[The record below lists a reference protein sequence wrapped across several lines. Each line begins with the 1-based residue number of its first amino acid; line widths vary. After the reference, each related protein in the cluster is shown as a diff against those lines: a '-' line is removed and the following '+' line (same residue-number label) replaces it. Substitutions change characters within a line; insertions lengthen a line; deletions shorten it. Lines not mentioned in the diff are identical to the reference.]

1 MGPLMMS
8 RPMSMA
14 AAACGAF
21 IAVFLALIWTMQ
33 RRLIYF
39 PTSGVPTPAEIGLTD
54 VERVTFETTDG
65 LRLSG
70 WFVAAS
76 GTSPRVTVVVFHGN
90 AGNPGT
96 PTERGLAAGW
106 SRRPSLSGRSPRRR
120 SVADRVL
127 RRVAGN
133 SRGGRPRRRA
143 PAGSAR
149 SAIAVRID
157 GRRGA
162 TSLSFLAGAP
172 ASPGPLRGDDQIKRV
187 RVPLLIIAGGDDT
200 IVPVEHSRHLYD
212 APTAPKTILVFP
224 DADHNDDELLAGGEM
239 VGAIVRFLLPLT

>member
-8 RPMSMA
+8 RPMFMA

-21 IAVFLALIWTMQ
+21 IAVFLALIWTKQ

-76 GTSPRVTVVVFHGN
+76 GTSPRVTVVVFDGN

-96 PTERGLAAGW
+96 PTERGLAADGRAARAYLAGRPDVDP
-106 SRRPSLSGRSPRRR
+106 SRSCTSASRWEQPWRSASPLSTRRQRSFCDRR
-120 SVADRVL
+120 SHRWPTW
-127 RRVAGN
+127 GN
-133 SRGGRPRRRA
+133 ITI
-143 PAGSAR
+143 R
-149 SAIAVRID
+149 SCRCACFSGTA
-157 GRRGA
+157 
-162 TSLSFLAGAP
+162 
-172 ASPGPLRGDDQIKRV
+172 RGDRSD
-187 RVPLLIIAGGDDT
+187 
-200 IVPVEHSRHLYD
+200 
-212 APTAPKTILVFP
+212 
-224 DADHNDDELLAGGEM
+224 
-239 VGAIVRFLLPLT
+239 